1 MQVAFLHTLAANETL
16 FDGFIQ
22 RSRLPNFATVVHHS
36 APQLLEYASQ
46 TGLDEVLAAQVA
58 QQVLQLEAQGAD
70 WIVCT
75 CSSIGRMAEQAQTKH
90 ARVIRVDR
98 PMAIVASKAKQLTV
112 LAALETTI
120 EPTMSLLA
128 EYPSQL
134 SEQAQVV
141 VIPQAWQHYLNGKI
155 DTYSQTIAD
164 YIVQK
169 CIDDECVVLAQ
180 ASMSP
185 ALSLLAETLQ
195 ARVLTSPKLCIDF
208 LIAELGE
215 SA

>member
-1 MQVAFLHTLAANETL
+1 MQVAFLHTLAANESL
-16 FDGFIQ
+16 FETFIQ
-22 RSRLPNFATVVHHS
+22 RSRLPSLAIVVHHS
-36 APQLLEYASQ
+36 APELLEYASQ
-46 TGLDEVLAAQVA
+46 TGLDEVLAEQVA

-98 PMAIVASKAKQLTV
+98 PMAIAASKAKQLTV

-128 EYPSQL
+128 EHPSQL

-141 VIPQAWQHYLNGKI
+141 VIPQAWQYYLNGQI

-164 YIVQK
+164 YIVQNG
-169 CIDDECVVLAQ
+169 IDDECVVLAQ
-180 ASMSP
+180 ASMAP
-185 ALSLLAETLQ
+185 ALALIPQHLQ
-195 ARVLTSPKLCIDF
+195 ARVFTSPKLCIDF

-215 SA
+215 